1 MCVLTHIYDA
11 CVRAPLHSRVVVVV
25 WRVLA
30 DFRSYRRLFYAQV
43 VALAGTGLAT
53 VALALLAYDLAPGRA
68 GQVVGTALTIKMLAY
83 VGAGPL
89 LTAALAR
96 APRRAV
102 LVGSDAVR
110 ALAVACLPL
119 VDQVWQVYV
128 LIAVLQCASAAFT
141 PTFQAV
147 IPELV
152 DDRGYTSA
160 LALSRLA
167 YDLEALASPL
177 LAALLLVLV
186 PFDGLF
192 ALTALGFTVSGV
204 LVATTALPAR
214 SPASQ
219 SPRRAAASWRVF
231 ATDRRLM
238 ALMALNMAVA
248 VATALVLVDT
258 VVFVRSH
265 LGGTDTGV
273 ALMLACFGAGSML
286 VALALGAL
294 VDRFG
299 TRALMLTG
307 PAVATAGAAATV
319 LGWTLAPGPAVLGAG
334 WAVLGAGWAVLGAGC
349 ALVSAPTGRLLREAA
364 PEGAL
369 AGVFAAQ
376 FALSHA
382 CFLLTYPL
390 AGWAGNLDPILLL
403 GGAGTLTGMCAL
415 AAAGL
420 WRPSPVA
427 ADRAATV
434 EDR

>member
-1 MCVLTHIYDA
+1 MYGASDLLS
-11 CVRAPLHSRVVVVV
+11 PFSRVVVVV

-30 DFRSYRRLFYAQV
+30 EFGSYRRLFCAQV

-53 VALALLAYDLAPGRA
+53 VALALLAYDLAPDQAGR
-68 GQVVGTALTIKMLAY
+68 VVATALTIKMLAY

-96 APRRAV
+96 APRKAV
-102 LVGSDAVR
+102 LVGADAVR

-119 VDQVWQVYV
+119 VEQVWQVYA

-141 PTFQAV
+141 PAFQALV
-147 IPELV
+147 PELV

-177 LAALLLVLV
+177 LAALVLLAV

-192 ALTALGFTVSGV
+192 ALTALGFAVSGI
-204 LVATTALPAR
+204 LVATTALPDR
-214 SPASQ
+214 TPASRGA
-219 SPRRAAASWRVF
+219 RRAAASWRVF
-231 ATDRRLM
+231 ATDRRLL
-238 ALMALNMAVA
+238 ALMALNTAVA

-258 VVFVRSH
+258 VVLVRSRP
-265 LGGTDTGV
+265 GGTDTGV
-273 ALMLACFGAGSML
+273 ALALACFGAGSML
-286 VALALGAL
+286 VALGLGFL

-299 TRALMLTG
+299 TRILMLTG
-307 PAVATAGAAATV
+307 PGVITAGAAATA
-319 LGWTLAPGPAVLGAG
+319 LG
-334 WAVLGAGWAVLGAGC
+334 WAVAPGQVVLCAGWAVLGAGC

-376 FALSHA
+376 FSLSHA

-390 AGWAGNLDPILLL
+390 AGWAAGLDPALVL
-403 GGAGTLTGMCAL
+403 GGAGVFTGVCAL
-415 AAAGL
+415 VAVGL
-420 WRPSPVA
+420 WRPGAVA
-427 ADRAATV
+427 AHRASTV
-434 EDR
+434 TDG

>member
-1 MCVLTHIYDA
+1 M
-11 CVRAPLHSRVVVVV
+11 V
-25 WRVLA
+25 WRALA
-30 DFRSYRRLFYAQV
+30 DFPAYRRLFCAQV

-53 VALALLAYDLAPGRA
+53 VALALLAFDLASDRA
-68 GQVVGTALTIKMLAY
+68 GQVVATALTIKMLAY

-96 APRRAV
+96 APRKAV

-152 DDRGYTSA
+152 DDRGYTGA

-177 LAALLLVLV
+177 LAALVLLML
-186 PFDGLF
+186 PFNGLF
-192 ALTALGFTVSGV
+192 ALTALGFAASVV
-204 LVATTALPAR
+204 LVATTALPV
-214 SPASQ
+214 ASDDSR
-219 SPRRAAASWRVF
+219 SPRRAAASWLVF
-231 ATDRRLM
+231 ATDRRLR
-238 ALMALNMAVA
+238 ALMALNLAVA
-248 VATALVLVDT
+248 VVTALVLVDT

-265 LGGTDTGV
+265 LGGNDTGV
-273 ALMLACFGAGSML
+273 ALALACFGAGSMA

-307 PAVATAGAAATV
+307 PFVVAAGAAALA
-319 LGWTLAPGPAVLGAG
+319 LGWAVAPGPVVLGAG
-334 WAVLGAGWAVLGAGC
+334 WVVLGAGC

-364 PEGAL
+364 PEGGL

-376 FALSHA
+376 FSLSHA

-390 AGWAGNLDPILLL
+390 AGWAGGLDPVLVL
-403 GGAGTLTGMCAL
+403 GCAGVLTGACAL
-415 AAAGL
+415 AAVGL
-420 WRPSPVA
+420 WRPDAVA
-427 ADRAATV
+427 VDRAATV
-434 EDR
+434 EDH

>member
-1 MCVLTHIYDA
+1 M
-11 CVRAPLHSRVVVVV
+11 V

-43 VALAGTGLAT
+43 TALAGTGLAT
-53 VALALLAYDLAPGRA
+53 VALALLAYDLAPEQA

-89 LTAALAR
+89 LIAALAR
-96 APRRAV
+96 VPRRAV
-102 LVGSDAVR
+102 LVGLDTVR
-110 ALAVACLPL
+110 ALAVAGLPL
-119 VDQVWQVYV
+119 VNQVWQVYA

-177 LAALLLVLV
+177 LAVLLLVLV
-186 PFDGLF
+186 PFGALF
-192 ALTALGFTVSGV
+192 ALTALGFAASGV
-204 LVATTALPAR
+204 LVATTALPAQG
-214 SPASQ
+214 PAAR
-219 SPRRAAASWRVF
+219 SPRRAAASWRLF
-231 ATDRRLM
+231 AADRRLR
-238 ALMALNMAVA
+238 ALMALNLAVA
-248 VATALVLVDT
+248 VVTAMVLVDT

-273 ALMLACFGAGSML
+273 ALLLACFGAGSML
-286 VALALGAL
+286 VALGLGVL

-299 TRALMLTG
+299 IRTLMLTG
-307 PAVATAGAAATV
+307 PAVAAAGAAATA
-319 LGWTLAPGPAVLGAG
+319 LAWALVPGLAVLGAG
-334 WAVLGAGWAVLGAGC
+334 WVVLGVGC
-349 ALVSAPTGRLLREAA
+349 ALVSAPTGRLLRSAA
-364 PEGAL
+364 PEGGL

-390 AGWAGNLDPILLL
+390 AGWVGSLEPVLVL
-403 GGAGTLTGMCAL
+403 GAVAVSTGVCAL
-415 AAAGL
+415 TAVRL
-420 WRPSPVA
+420 WHSGPVA
-427 ADRAATV
+427 ADQAFTV
-434 EDR
+434 GEH

>member
-1 MCVLTHIYDA
+1 MS
-11 CVRAPLHSRVVVVV
+11 PSSRVVVVV

-30 DFRSYRRLFYAQV
+30 DFASYRRLFYAQV
-43 VALAGTGLAT
+43 VALAGTGMAT
-53 VALALLAYDLAPGRA
+53 VALALLAYELAPHQAGR
-68 GQVVGTALTIKMLAY
+68 VVATALTVKMLAY

-96 APRRAV
+96 APRKAV
-102 LVGSDAVR
+102 LVGADAVR
-110 ALAVACLPL
+110 ALAVACLPF

-141 PTFQAV
+141 PTFQAL

-152 DDRGYTSA
+152 DDRGYTSS

-177 LAALLLVLV
+177 LAALVLLVV

-192 ALTALGFTVSGV
+192 ALTALGFAASAL
-204 LVATTALPAR
+204 LVATTALPA
-214 SPASQ
+214 PLPDSQ

-231 ATDRRLM
+231 ATDRRLL

-248 VATALVLVDT
+248 VVTALVLVDT
-258 VVFVRSH
+258 VVLVRTH
-265 LGGTDTGV
+265 LDGNDTGV
-273 ALMLACFGAGSML
+273 ALALACFGAGSMA
-286 VALALGAL
+286 VALALGFL

-299 TRALMLTG
+299 TRTLMLSG
-307 PAVATAGAAATV
+307 PVVLTAGAAALT
-319 LGWTLAPGPAVLGAG
+319 LSWTLAPGPPALGAG
-334 WAVLGAGWAVLGAGC
+334 WVVLGAGC

-364 PEGAL
+364 PEGGL

-376 FALSHA
+376 FSLSHA

-390 AGWAGNLDPILLL
+390 AGWAEGLDPVLVL
-403 GGAGTLTGMCAL
+403 GGAGVLTGLCAA

-420 WRPSPVA
+420 WRPGPPTA
-427 ADRAATV
+427 ERASAVTG
-434 EDR
+434 R

>member
-1 MCVLTHIYDA
+1 M
-11 CVRAPLHSRVVVVV
+11 VVVV
-25 WRVLA
+25 WRALA
-30 DFRSYRRLFYAQV
+30 DFPTYRRLFCAQV

-53 VALALLAYDLAPGRA
+53 VALALLAYDLASDRA
-68 GQVVGTALTIKMLAY
+68 GQVVATALTIKMLAY

-96 APRRAV
+96 APRKAV

-152 DDRGYTSA
+152 DDRGYTGA

-177 LAALLLVLV
+177 LAALVLLVL

-192 ALTALGFTVSGV
+192 ALTALGFAASAL
-204 LVATTALPAR
+204 LVATTALPVASDGAR
-214 SPASQ
+214 
-219 SPRRAAASWRVF
+219 SPRRAAASWLVF
-231 ATDRRLM
+231 ATDRRLR
-238 ALMALNMAVA
+238 ALMALNLAVA
-248 VATALVLVDT
+248 AVTALVLVDT
-258 VVFVRSH
+258 VVLVRSH
-265 LGGTDTGV
+265 LGGNDTGV
-273 ALMLACFGAGSML
+273 ALALASFGAGSMA

-299 TRALMLTG
+299 TRALMLGG
-307 PAVATAGAAATV
+307 PFVVTAGAAALA

-334 WAVLGAGWAVLGAGC
+334 WVVLGAGC

-364 PEGAL
+364 PEGGL

-376 FALSHA
+376 FSLSHA

-390 AGWAGNLDPILLL
+390 AGWAGGLDPVLVL
-403 GGAGTLTGMCAL
+403 GCTGVLTGACAL
-415 AAAGL
+415 AAVGL
-420 WRPSPVA
+420 WRPDQVAVGRTAPV
-427 ADRAATV
+427 D
-434 EDR
+434 DDH

>member
-1 MCVLTHIYDA
+1 MTSCAYLRTYMVRLVVLF
-11 CVRAPLHSRVVVVV
+11 LLLQVVVVV
-25 WRVLA
+25 WRVLT
-30 DFRSYRRLFYAQV
+30 DFASYRRLFYAQV

-53 VALALLAYDLAPGRA
+53 VALALLAYELAPGRA
-68 GQVVGTALTIKMLAY
+68 GQVVATALTVKMLAY

-89 LTAALAR
+89 LTAALVR
-96 APRRAV
+96 APRKAV

-110 ALAVACLPL
+110 ALAVACLPF
-119 VDQVWQVYV
+119 VDQVWQVYA
-128 LIAVLQCASAAFT
+128 LIAVLQCASATFT

-177 LAALLLVLV
+177 LAALVLLAI

-192 ALTALGFTVSGV
+192 ALTALGFAASAA
-204 LVATTALPAR
+204 LVAATALPAPTPGSR
-214 SPASQ
+214 
-219 SPRRAAASWRVF
+219 SPRRAAASWRAF
-231 ATDRRLM
+231 GTDRRLL
-238 ALMALNMAVA
+238 ALTALNTAVA
-248 VATALVLVDT
+248 VVTALVLVDT
-258 VVFVRSH
+258 VVLVRSH
-265 LGGTDTGV
+265 LGGGDTAV
-273 ALMLACFGAGSML
+273 ALVLACFGGGSMA

-294 VDRFG
+294 VERFG

-307 PAVATAGAAATV
+307 PGVLTAGAAA
-319 LGWTLAPGPAVLGAG
+319 LAPGWALAPGPL
-334 WAVLGAGWAVLGAGC
+334 VLGAGWAVLGAGC

-376 FALSHA
+376 FSLSHA

-390 AGWAGNLDPILLL
+390 AGWAGGLEPVLVL
-403 GGAGTLTGMCAL
+403 GGAGVLTGACAL

-420 WRPSPVA
+420 WRPGAVTADPSPA
-427 ADRAATV
+427 AGDR
-434 EDR
+434 

>member
-1 MCVLTHIYDA
+1 M
-11 CVRAPLHSRVVVVV
+11 V

-30 DFRSYRRLFYAQV
+30 EYASYRRLFAAQV

-53 VALALLAYDLAPGRA
+53 VALALLAYDLAADRA
-68 GQVVGTALTIKMLAY
+68 GQVVATALTIKMLAY

-96 APRRAV
+96 APRTAV

-110 ALAVACLPL
+110 ALAVACLPFVEQL
-119 VDQVWQVYV
+119 WQVYLLV
-128 LIAVLQCASAAFT
+128 AVLQCASAAFT

-152 DDRGYTSA
+152 DDSGYTSA

-177 LAALLLVLV
+177 LASLLLLVV

-192 ALTALGFTVSGV
+192 ALTALGFAASAL
-204 LVATTALPAR
+204 LVATTALPAP
-214 SPASQ
+214 SPGSR

-231 ATDRRLM
+231 ATDRRLL
-238 ALMALNMAVA
+238 ALMALNTAVA
-248 VATALVLVDT
+248 VVTALVLVDT
-258 VVFVRSH
+258 VVLVRSH

-273 ALMLACFGAGSML
+273 ALALACFGAGSIL

-294 VDRFG
+294 VDRCG

-307 PAVATAGAAATV
+307 PVVLTAGTAVLA
-319 LGWTLAPGPAVLGAG
+319 LGWSVAPGPVL
-334 WAVLGAGWAVLGAGC
+334 LGAGWAVLGAGC
-349 ALVSAPTGRLLREAA
+349 ALVAAPTGRLLRAAA
-364 PEGAL
+364 PEGGL

-376 FALSHA
+376 FSLSHA
-382 CFLLTYPL
+382 CFLITYPV
-390 AGWAGNLDPILLL
+390 AGWAGGLDPVLVLA
-403 GGAGTLTGMCAL
+403 GAATLTAICAL
-415 AAAGL
+415 AAAEL
-420 WRPSPVA
+420 WRPGAVTV
-427 ADRAATV
+427 DRASASQ
-434 EDR
+434 

>member
-1 MCVLTHIYDA
+1 M
-11 CVRAPLHSRVVVVV
+11 V

-30 DFRSYRRLFYAQV
+30 DFGSYRRLFFAQV

-53 VALALLAYDLAPGRA
+53 VALALLAYDLAADRA
-68 GQVVGTALTIKMLAY
+68 GQVVATALTIKMLAY

-89 LTAALAR
+89 LTAVLAGI
-96 APRRAV
+96 PRKAV
-102 LVGSDAVR
+102 LVGSDVVR
-110 ALAVACLPL
+110 ALAVACLPF

-141 PTFQAV
+141 PTFQAI

-167 YDLEALASPL
+167 YDLEAMASPL
-177 LAALLLVLV
+177 LAALVLLVV

-192 ALTALGFTVSGV
+192 ALTALGFAASAL
-204 LVATTALPAR
+204 LVATTALPEP
-214 SPASQ
+214 SPGSR

-231 ATDRRLM
+231 ATEQRLL
-238 ALMALNMAVA
+238 ALMALNTAVA
-248 VATALVLVDT
+248 VVTALVLVDT

-273 ALMLACFGAGSML
+273 ALALACFGAGSMA
-286 VALALGAL
+286 VAPALGAL

-299 TRALMLTG
+299 TRVLMLTG
-307 PAVATAGAAATV
+307 PVVLTMGSAALA
-319 LGWTLAPGPAVLGAG
+319 LGWAVVPGPV
-334 WAVLGAGWAVLGAGC
+334 VLGAGWAVLGAGC
-349 ALVSAPTGRLLREAA
+349 ALVSAPTGRLLRDAA
-364 PEGAL
+364 PEGGL

-376 FALSHA
+376 FSLSHA

-390 AGWAGNLDPILLL
+390 AGWAGGLDPVLVL
-403 GGAGTLTGMCAL
+403 AGVGTFTGVCAL
-415 AAAGL
+415 VAAGL
-420 WRPSPVA
+420 WRPAPVTA
-427 ADRAATV
+427 GQTART
-434 EDR
+434 R

>member
-1 MCVLTHIYDA
+1 M
-11 CVRAPLHSRVVVVV
+11 VRLVVSFLLLRVVVVV

-30 DFRSYRRLFYAQV
+30 DFASYRRLFYAQV

-53 VALALLAYDLAPGRA
+53 VALALLAYELAPERA
-68 GQVVGTALTIKMLAY
+68 GQVVATALTVKMLAY

-96 APRRAV
+96 APRKAV

-110 ALAVACLPL
+110 ALAVACLPF
-119 VDQVWQVYV
+119 VDQVWQVYA
-128 LIAVLQCASAAFT
+128 LIAVLQCASATFT

-177 LAALLLVLV
+177 LAALVLLAV

-192 ALTALGFTVSGV
+192 ALTALGFAVSAA
-204 LVATTALPAR
+204 LVATTALPVPTPGSR
-214 SPASQ
+214 
-219 SPRRAAASWRVF
+219 SPRRAAASWRAF
-231 ATDRRLM
+231 GTDRRLL
-238 ALMALNMAVA
+238 ALTALNTAVA
-248 VATALVLVDT
+248 VVTALVLVDT
-258 VVFVRSH
+258 VVLVRSH
-265 LGGTDTGV
+265 LGGGDTAV
-273 ALMLACFGAGSML
+273 ALVLACFGSGSMA
-286 VALALGAL
+286 VALALGTL
-294 VDRFG
+294 VERFG

-307 PAVATAGAAATV
+307 PGVLTAGAAALA
-319 LGWTLAPGPAVLGAG
+319 LGWALAPGPLL
-334 WAVLGAGWAVLGAGC
+334 LGAGWAVLGAGC

-376 FALSHA
+376 FSLSHA

-390 AGWAGNLDPILLL
+390 AGWAGGLEPVLVL
-403 GGAGTLTGMCAL
+403 GGAGVLTGACAL

-420 WRPSPVA
+420 WHPGAVTADPSSA
-427 ADRAATV
+427 AGDR
-434 EDR
+434 

>member
-1 MCVLTHIYDA
+1 MFD
-11 CVRAPLHSRVVVVV
+11 SSFSQVVVPV
-25 WRVLA
+25 WRVLVGS
-30 DFRSYRRLFYAQV
+30 RSYRRLFFAQV

-53 VALALLAYDLAPGRA
+53 VALALLAYDLAPHQAGR
-68 GQVVGTALTIKMLAY
+68 VVATALTIKMLAY

-89 LTAALAR
+89 LTAALSR
-96 APRRAV
+96 APRKAV

-110 ALAVACLPL
+110 ALAVACLPF

-167 YDLEALASPL
+167 YDLESLASPL
-177 LAALLLVLV
+177 LAALVLLVV

-192 ALTALGFTVSGV
+192 ALTALGFAVSGT

-214 SPASQ
+214 TPGSR

-231 ATDRRLM
+231 ATDARLR
-238 ALMALNMAVA
+238 ALMALNTAVA
-248 VATALVLVDT
+248 VVTALVLVDT
-258 VVFVRSH
+258 VVLVRSH
-265 LGGTDTGV
+265 LDGTDTGV
-273 ALMLACFGAGSML
+273 ALVLACFGAGSMA

-299 TRALMLTG
+299 TRALMLAG
-307 PAVATAGAAATV
+307 PGVITAGAAALT
-319 LGWTLAPGPAVLGAG
+319 LGWALAPGPLVLGAG
-334 WAVLGAGWAVLGAGC
+334 WVVLGAGC
-349 ALVSAPTGRLLREAA
+349 ALVAAPTGRLLRDAA
-364 PEGAL
+364 PEGGL

-376 FALSHA
+376 FSLSHA
-382 CFLLTYPL
+382 CFLITYPL
-390 AGWAGNLDPILLL
+390 AGWAGSLDPVLVL
-403 GGAGTLTGMCAL
+403 GGTTLLTGVCAV
-415 AAAGL
+415 AAVGL
-420 WRPSPVA
+420 WRPGSPA
-427 ADRAATV
+427 RIPGAGSRRSAPG
-434 EDR
+434 